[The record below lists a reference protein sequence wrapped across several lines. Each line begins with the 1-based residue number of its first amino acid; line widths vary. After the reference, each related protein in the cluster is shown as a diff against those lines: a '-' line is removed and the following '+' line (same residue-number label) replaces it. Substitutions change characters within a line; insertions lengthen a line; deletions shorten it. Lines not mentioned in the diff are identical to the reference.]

1 MIDIEQVYNIMTQY
15 LYFELITTILAKKY
29 KKGQCLVVFHLT
41 WYALNMIYV
50 FSFKH

>member
-29 KKGQCLVVFHLT
+29 KKGQCLVSG
-41 WYALNMIYV
+41 
-50 FSFKH
+50 FSSNLVCFKYDIRIQF